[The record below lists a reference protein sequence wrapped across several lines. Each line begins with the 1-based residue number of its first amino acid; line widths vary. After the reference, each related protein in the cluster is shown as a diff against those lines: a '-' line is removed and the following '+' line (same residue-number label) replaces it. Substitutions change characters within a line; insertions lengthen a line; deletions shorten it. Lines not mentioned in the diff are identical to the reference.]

1 MRKGVGKGGVQVLT
15 DRYRRIPS
23 TMSSIWC
30 HIIGERSLGAKNN
43 AVWRVGRR
51 FCTGLSMGVVGLCAP
66 CDKAVAEQLI
76 RARRIAYTSSPA
88 SMGSPSPTMG
98 RRA

>member
-15 DRYRRIPS
+15 DRYRRIRS

-30 HIIGERSLGAKNN
+30 HTIGERSFGANN
-43 AVWRVGRR
+43 NVVWRVGRR
-51 FCTGLSMGVVGLCAP
+51 FRTGLSMGAVGLCAP
-66 CDKAVAEQLI
+66 CNKAVAEKLI

-88 SMGSPSPTMG
+88 SMGSPGPTMG
-98 RRA
+98 RGA

>member
-30 HIIGERSLGAKNN
+30 QIIGERSLGAKNN

-51 FCTGLSMGVVGLCAP
+51 FCTGLSMVVLGLCAP
-66 CDKAVAEQLI
+66 CEKAVAEKLI
-76 RARRIAYTSSPA
+76 RARMIAYPSSPA
-88 SMGSPSPTMG
+88 FF
-98 RRA
+98 

>member
-15 DRYRRIPS
+15 DRYRRIRS
-23 TMSSIWC
+23 TMGFIWC
-30 HIIGERSLGAKNN
+30 HTIGEYSFCAKDN

-66 CDKAVAEQLI
+66 CNKAVAEKLI
-76 RARRIAYTSSPA
+76 RARRIACSSSSA
-88 SMGSPSPTMG
+88 SMGSPGPTMG
-98 RRA
+98 RGA